1 MTAQVTN
8 TLHTNTLISY
18 LTLHTHPNN
27 LKIQSEFGKLNTLN
41 YCVKAYRLLVI
52 EMISRKVLMKY
63 EMHIENLL
71 AAFDFDANAARSRS
85 VRGEARK
92 WGLHPNLET
101 GHTASH

>member
-1 MTAQVTN
+1 
-8 TLHTNTLISY
+8 
-18 LTLHTHPNN
+18 
-27 LKIQSEFGKLNTLN
+27 
-41 YCVKAYRLLVI
+41 
-52 EMISRKVLMKY
+52 MKY